1 MVMVENGYS
10 EDLVHSEER
19 QSMDGAVA
27 SAVGCVSL
35 MRLEELPREH
45 AGAATRLAD
54 PPGLD
59 GTTACGSHVL
69 ASRTGKIQFAAG
81 ELFDVYG
88 TMAVHDLS
96 PGVDPLV

>member
-1 MVMVENGYS
+1 
-10 EDLVHSEER
+10 
-19 QSMDGAVA
+19 MDGTFA

-45 AGAATRLAD
+45 AGAAARLPD

-59 GTTACGSHVL
+59 GTTACGSRVL
-69 ASRTGKIQFAAG
+69 ASRSGKTQFAAG
-81 ELFDVYG
+81 ELFDLFV

-96 PGVDPLV
+96 RGVDPLV